1 MKTLETTLNEL
12 LKAGHTLEEIRG
24 AIDGITE
31 GINQQTIEENEH
43 K

>member
-12 LKAGHTLEEIRG
+12 LEAGHTLEEIRG
-24 AIDGITE
+24 AIDEITKR
-31 GINQQTIEENEH
+31 INRHTIEENEH